1 MARVSTIGTGT
12 TGSALR
18 HARELEVLGF
28 LQITSAA
35 ARRIAW
41 TGGFTVS

>member
-1 MARVSTIGTGT
+1 MARVSTIGT

-18 HARELEVLGF
+18 HARKLEVLGF

-35 ARRIAW
+35 AQRIAW